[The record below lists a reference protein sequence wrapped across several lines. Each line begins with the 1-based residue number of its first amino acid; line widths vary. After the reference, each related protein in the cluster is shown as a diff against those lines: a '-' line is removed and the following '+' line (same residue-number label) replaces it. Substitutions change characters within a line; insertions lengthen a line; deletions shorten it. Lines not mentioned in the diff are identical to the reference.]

1 MKKTILLFILGFG
14 QMLVAQ
20 NENHLINIKQ
30 LTFGGDNAEAYF
42 SFDGKNLSFQ
52 SNYKKW
58 GLSCDQIF
66 MMNIS
71 DAEKDTL
78 YKPAKISTGKGRTT
92 CSYFLPDG
100 KHILYAST
108 HNGGESCP
116 ETGDLRKGGKYLCEI
131 SGYFFKILY
140 CGQFHKRVC
149 RRHVIKDI
157 DNVNISINGWV
168 NQVGMFNDTPERE
181 IPLTDI

>member
-42 SFDGKNLSFQ
+42 SFDGKNLSFR

-66 MMNIS
+66 MMNLS
-71 DAEKDTL
+71 DAEKDT
-78 YKPAKISTGKGRTT
+78 
-92 CSYFLPDG
+92 
-100 KHILYAST
+100 
-108 HNGGESCP
+108 
-116 ETGDLRKGGKYLCEI
+116 
-131 SGYFFKILY
+131 
-140 CGQFHKRVC
+140 
-149 RRHVIKDI
+149 
-157 DNVNISINGWV
+157 
-168 NQVGMFNDTPERE
+168 
-181 IPLTDI
+181 

>member
-78 YKPAKISTGKGRTT
+78 YKPS
-92 CSYFLPDG
+92 
-100 KHILYAST
+100 
-108 HNGGESCP
+108 
-116 ETGDLRKGGKYLCEI
+116 
-131 SGYFFKILY
+131 
-140 CGQFHKRVC
+140 
-149 RRHVIKDI
+149 
-157 DNVNISINGWV
+157 
-168 NQVGMFNDTPERE
+168 
-181 IPLTDI
+181 